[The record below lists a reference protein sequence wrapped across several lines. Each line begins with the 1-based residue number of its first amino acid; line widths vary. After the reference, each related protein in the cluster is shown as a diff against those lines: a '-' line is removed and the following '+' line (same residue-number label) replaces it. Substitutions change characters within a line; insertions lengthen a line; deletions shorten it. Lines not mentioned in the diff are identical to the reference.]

1 MSNFIPLNNLLNSMT
16 ISLIKNPIKLCATT
30 LYVLMLS
37 FSSCN
42 SQVINGEDVLF
53 KTKISEDAT
62 PAVVTRI
69 LQAEE
74 SPISEIKFEKGTY
87 HFYPDKGYEK
97 FCYISNHGDLMVN
110 TPFPILSMKNLTIDG
125 QGSTFIF
132 HGIMI
137 PFLID
142 GSENINVKNISIDWS
157 ESFHS
162 EGLIVANDAT
172 NKTFDMQIDDKYPYY
187 IKNGELVFVK
197 EYYKHTIGQSI
208 LYDPERKAIAFQTEA
223 YTAITTKRK
232 ADTKNGLNNIKYKY
246 EHDRRDV
253 GYKDIGVEER
263 INVEELK
270 PGLLRVHGHT
280 KKMPPVGYILSMKGE
295 QGLNRVSPAFS
306 VTHTNG
312 FNALNINVHHAGGM
326 GIIAENSSDLIL
338 DNFNVT
344 PSQGR
349 MVSTTADATHFVG
362 CRGKVVLK
370 NCTFENQ
377 LDDASNIHGTYQKIV
392 DVLDDYRIGV
402 RMGHHQQKAFVIGQ
416 PNDNLGFVRLSNSF
430 FAYEKSTIKGIEYIN
445 NRYQIITLSEKLPAD
460 LQLGD
465 LVENLDAYPDLLVQN
480 CTIRNNR
487 ARGLL
492 ISNPVNTVI
501 ENNFFSTEME
511 ALLIPVESGH
521 WYESGNAANV
531 VIRGNTFQDCQHG
544 GKNRGVIRFD
554 TDDDN
559 ENIAFKN
566 VEIVDNTFNQF
577 DNLILQVTN
586 ADGLVFKGN
595 TITNSAT
602 FPQLHPA
609 NPALRVEASKNIKF
623 ENNTYIGKASKILES
638 DESLP
643 KLSFQ

>member
-1 MSNFIPLNNLLNSMT
+1 MFKHNFFFIILLSTTAFLN
-16 ISLIKNPIKLCATT
+16 IGC
-30 LYVLMLS
+30 
-37 FSSCN
+37 FSKAMPKAE
-42 SQVINGEDVLF
+42 VVEFGLDIA
-53 KTKISEDAT
+53 EDAT
-62 PAVVTRI
+62 PALVARI
-69 LQAEE
+69 LKAKDQ
-74 SPISEIKFEKGTY
+74 PISEIKFEKGTY
-87 HFYPDKGYEK
+87 HFYPDKGFEQ
-97 FCYISNHGDLMVN
+97 FRYISNHGDLMIN
-110 TPFPILSMKNLTIDG
+110 TPFPILNMKNLTIDG

-142 GSENINVKNISIDWS
+142 GSEAISVKNLSIDWS

-162 EGLIVANDAT
+162 EGLIVANDEV
-172 NKTFDMQIDDKYPYY
+172 NKTFDMQIAEKYPYY
-187 IKNGELVFVK
+187 ISNGELIFVK
-197 EYYKHTIGQSI
+197 EYYQHTIGQSI
-208 LYDPERKAIAFQTEA
+208 LYDPERKAISFDTEA
-223 YTAITTKRK
+223 YTNITTKKKTDVKRNLDK
-232 ADTKNGLNNIKYKY
+232 INYKY
-246 EHDRRDV
+246 EYDRRDV
-253 GYKDIGVEER
+253 GNKNIGIENRVT
-263 INVEELK
+263 VEELK
-270 PGLLRVHGHT
+270 PGLLRVHGHS
-280 KKMPPVGYILSMKGE
+280 KQMPPVGHILSMKGE

-312 FNALNINVHHAGGM
+312 FNALNVNVHHAGGM
-326 GIIAENSSDLIL
+326 GIIAENSADLIL

-416 PNDNLGFVRLSNSF
+416 ANDNLGFVRLSNSF
-430 FAYEKSTIKGIEYIN
+430 FAYDKSTIKSIEYIN
-445 NRYQIITLSEKLPAD
+445 NRYQIITLNEKLPAD
-460 LQLGD
+460 VQPGD
-465 LVENLDAYPDLLVQN
+465 LVENLDGYPDLLVQN
-480 CTIRNNR
+480 CIIRNNR

-544 GKNRGVIRFD
+544 GKDRGVIRFD

-559 ENIAFKN
+559 KNIAFKN
-566 VEIVDNTFNQF
+566 IEIVNNTFNQF

-586 ADGLVFKGN
+586 VDGVLFKGN
-595 TITNSAT
+595 TITNSGT
-602 FPQLHPA
+602 FPQLHTK
-609 NPALRVEASKNIKF
+609 NPAIQVEASKNIKF
-623 ENNTYIGKASKILES
+623 ENNTYKGKASKILEA

-643 KLSFQ
+643 NLKFY

>member
-1 MSNFIPLNNLLNSMT
+1 MSKIKSYSILFLLAIIVLNTGCFSK
-16 ISLIKNPIKLCATT
+16 SVPDAEVVEFTT
-30 LYVLMLS
+30 A
-37 FSSCN
+37 
-42 SQVINGEDVLF
+42 
-53 KTKISEDAT
+53 ISEDAT
-62 PAVVTRI
+62 ASVVARI
-69 LQAEE
+69 LQAEDQ
-74 SPISEIKFEKGTY
+74 PISEIKFEKGTY
-87 HFYPDKGYEK
+87 HFYPDKGFEK

-110 TPFPILSMKNLTIDG
+110 TPFPIFNMKNLTIDG

-142 GSENINVKNISIDWS
+142 ESANISVKNVSIDWS

-162 EGLIVANDAT
+162 EGLIVANDEA
-172 NKTFDMQIDDKYPYY
+172 NKTFDMQIDEKYPYF
-187 IKNGELVFVK
+187 IRNGELVFVK
-197 EYYKHTIGQSI
+197 EYYQHTIGQSI
-208 LYDPERKAIAFQTEA
+208 LYDPERKAISFDTEA
-223 YTAITTKRK
+223 YTSITTKK
-232 ADTKNGLNNIKYKY
+232 KTKLKSGLNKINYKY
-246 EHDRRDV
+246 EYDRRDV
-253 GYKDIGVEER
+253 GFKDIGVEER
-263 INVEELK
+263 ISVEELN
-270 PGLLRVHGHT
+270 PGLLRVHGHG
-280 KKMPPVGYILSMKGE
+280 KKMPPVGHILSMKGE
-295 QGLNRVSPAFS
+295 QGLNRVSPAFR
-306 VTHTNG
+306 VTHTDG
-312 FNALNINVHHAGGM
+312 FNGTNVNIHHAGGM

-416 PNDNLGFVRLSNSF
+416 PNDNLGFVRLDDSF
-430 FAYEKSTIKGIEYIN
+430 FAYEKLTIKSIEYIN
-445 NRYQIITLSEKLPAD
+445 NRYQIITLNEKLPAD
-460 LQLGD
+460 VQPGD
-465 LVENLDAYPDLLVQN
+465 LVENLDGYPDLLVQN
-480 CTIRNNR
+480 CKIQNNR

-559 ENIAFKN
+559 KNIAFKN
-566 VEIVDNTFNQF
+566 IEIVDNTFNQF

-586 ADGLVFKGN
+586 ADGLVFKNN
-595 TITNSAT
+595 TITNSGT
-602 FPQLHPA
+602 FPQLHA
-609 NPALRVEASKNIKF
+609 ENPAIKIEVSKNIKL
-623 ENNTYIGKASKILES
+623 ENNIYKGKASLALET
-638 DESLP
+638 DELLP
-643 KLSFQ
+643 NLIFQ